1 MQMHEWGVV
10 NESLLLF
17 SYPALFPAVVQFKSL
32 LLDQGWTID
41 VLLWFMQGLSSL
53 AQHCPPIKSSFNS
66 YSYTAAPLHYIS
78 SKPLRVRS

>member
-32 LLDQGWTID
+32 LLDQG
-41 VLLWFMQGLSSL
+41 
-53 AQHCPPIKSSFNS
+53 
-66 YSYTAAPLHYIS
+66 
-78 SKPLRVRS
+78 